1 MRNLFV
7 AVIFILLSNNISGQN
22 FELSGKALDQKN
34 EPLAGVVI
42 QLKPNAK
49 PVLSNSEGEFSF
61 HNLPAGK
68 YTLTSSFIGCETIE
82 KQVELKKDVYITIQ
96 LKPSVEHLQEV
107 IVEDHHVSEKRREEA
122 QNIEIV
128 NHQFIEQNLGG
139 SLMQSL
145 RRLPGV
151 SSMDIGAGISK
162 PVLRGLSFNRVVVAE
177 NGIKH
182 EAQQWGADHG
192 LEINQHNISEVEVI
206 KGAASLMYGSDAIGG
221 VVNLKS
227 ISVPMKNSFGG
238 NLMLNAQSIN
248 DQIGSSLNLYA
259 RKTNTYFTTN
269 ASWSD
274 YADYKVPTS
283 VVNIYSYP
291 AQLNNNRMR
300 NTAGQEGSVNLTIG
314 YKTDSLHSNIHMS
327 SYFSKVG
334 FFANAHGLEPINV
347 DRQLHDADKR
357 DIQLPFQEVRHLKA
371 NYHITKT
378 GKNHLLKFDLG
389 WQHNLREERGPYVNH
404 GYMPDSLPD
413 SLGIA
418 ETLERKFSKHTISA
432 NLTNQYEINN
442 HSIHAGIQSS
452 FQKNEIGGWN
462 FIIPE
467 FTQIQ
472 GGAFLYDKWKLNDEF
487 LLHTGLRFDMG
498 SIKTREYYD
507 WYESRVVNYNTN
519 DTTYQKLQRTV
530 DLNKTFSNLS
540 FAAGMNYN
548 LKHFEGKAH
557 FGKSFRMPIP
567 KELAANGVN
576 FHTFSY
582 DIGNQNLHPE
592 ESYQLDVSGEFH
604 YPLWAIQLSPFVNYF
619 PNYIYL
625 NPTPFF
631 DLDHGA
637 GNQIFEYP
645 ESEVLRF
652 GGEIHG
658 HYKFME
664 SLKLGII
671 AEYVFSEQLSGEKNG
686 YTLPFSPPPTLLFS
700 LKYTPDFTDK
710 FMGTYF
716 SVDYKLTGK
725 QSRIVPPELETEGY
739 SLVNLSMGTKIKW
752 NQQWVHFTFR
762 VNNLFDKKYLNHTS
776 YYRLI
781 SLPEPGINF
790 SASVKIPFT
799 F

>member
-1 MRNLFV
+1 MKNIILT
-7 AVIFILLSNNISGQN
+7 AIMLLLSNLVFSQQYEIHGKIINDKGRPVSGAVIHTTPGNLDALSTQKGAFKITGLVRGNYKIVVSYVGYEIEEYNILVPNKS
-22 FELSGKALDQKN
+22 
-34 EPLAGVVI
+34 PLIVT
-42 QLKPNAK
+42 LKP
-49 PVLSNSEGEFSF
+49 G
-61 HNLPAGK
+61 
-68 YTLTSSFIGCETIE
+68 
-82 KQVELKKDVYITIQ
+82 
-96 LKPSVEHLQEV
+96 VEHLQEV
-107 IVEDHHVSEKRREEA
+107 IVEDHHASERRREES

-128 NHQFIEQNLGG
+128 NNQFIEQNMGG

-145 RRLPGV
+145 GRLPGV

-192 LEINQHNISEVEVI
+192 LEINQHNISEVGVI

-227 ISVPMKNSFGG
+227 ITVPMKNSFGG

-259 RKTNTYFTTN
+259 RKTKTYFTTN

-300 NTAGQEGSVNLTIG
+300 NTAGQEGGVNLTVG
-314 YKTDSLHSNIHMS
+314 YKTDSLHSNIHLS

-347 DRQLHDADKR
+347 DRHLHDADKR
-357 DIQLPFQEVRHLKA
+357 DIQLPFQEVRHIKA

-432 NLTNQYEINN
+432 NLSNQYEINN
-442 HSIHAGIQSS
+442 HSIHTGIQLS

-472 GGAFLYDKWKLNDEF
+472 AGAFIYDKWKLNDEF
-487 LLHTGLRFDMG
+487 LLHTGLRLDMG

-507 WYESRVVNYNTN
+507 WYESRIVNHATN

-557 FGKSFRMPIP
+557 LGKSFRMPIP

-631 DLDHGA
+631 DFDHGA
-637 GNQIFEYP
+637 GNQIFEYR
-645 ESEVLRF
+645 ESEVIRF

-658 HYKFME
+658 HYKFVE
-664 SLKLGII
+664 SLKLGVI
-671 AEYVFSEQLSGEKNG
+671 AEYVFSEQLSGEKKG

-725 QSRIVPPELETEGY
+725 QSRIVPPEFETEGY
-739 SLVNLSMGTKIKW
+739 SLVNLSIGTKLKW

-781 SLPEPGINF
+781 GIPEPGINF